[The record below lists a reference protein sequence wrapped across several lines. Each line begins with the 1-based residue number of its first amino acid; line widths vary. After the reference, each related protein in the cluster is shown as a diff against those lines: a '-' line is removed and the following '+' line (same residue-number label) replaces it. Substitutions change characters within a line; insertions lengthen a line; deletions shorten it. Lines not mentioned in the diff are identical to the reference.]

1 MFDPLK
7 PTRRTVTRIALLV
20 LVLFWPPM
28 GTASS
33 GFFSET
39 DLDQAEPV
47 EIASHI
53 MSIDYETGILVV
65 AENQVMIVDVVVG
78 GERFTTQVID
88 TEGEAIAFEELSIG
102 QTVLVQGLKLVNGRI
117 VAAKVQQQLE

>member
-1 MFDPLK
+1 MFNPHLLNRKTVSCTVLLALILLWPLVSK
-7 PTRRTVTRIALLV
+7 ALSG
-20 LVLFWPPM
+20 LF
-28 GTASS
+28 TD
-33 GFFSET
+33 T

-53 MSIDYETGILVV
+53 MSIDYANGILVV

-78 GERFTTQVID
+78 GQRVTSQVSD

-102 QTVLVQGLKLVNGRI
+102 QTVLVQGLKLVDGR
-117 VAAKVQQQLE
+117 VVGAKVQQQ